1 MGHHGVVSRRGWAL
15 FVALGI
21 IWGLPYLLIRV
32 SVREVSPALLV
43 FVRTAGGAVLI
54 APFSFRAG
62 ALRALLRH
70 WRPVV
75 VYSAV
80 EIAGPWFLLFNAERR
95 LSSSL
100 AGLLVAAV
108 PIIGAVLAQL
118 TGTDRLDRRRLVGL
132 ALGIAGVAALV
143 GVDVSG
149 SSLLSALSIIVVA
162 AGYALGPWILG
173 RYLTGLPAMAL
184 VAASLVLCAA
194 LYAPIVPFA
203 LPTRPLS
210 GEVVASMAALTV
222 VCTVAAFLLFFSL
235 IAEVGALRAT
245 VITYVNPAVAVL
257 LGVVVLGEH
266 FGPGTAAGFV
276 LILGGSFLATRP
288 LRTKRLAAAPA
299 TGQAAAEDVP
309 AGPRSGSVEITRAGG
324 PAGATPRPR

>member
-1 MGHHGVVSRRGWAL
+1 MGHHGAVSRRGWAL

-43 FVRTAGGAVLI
+43 FVRTAGGAVLL
-54 APFSFRAG
+54 APFAFRRG
-62 ALRALLRH
+62 ALRSLLRH
-70 WRPVV
+70 WKPVV

-80 EIAGPWFLLFNAERR
+80 EIAGPWFLLFDAERR

-118 TGTDRLDRRRLVGL
+118 TGTDRLDRRRVVGL
-132 ALGIAGVAALV
+132 ALGIGGVAALV

-149 SSLLSALSIIVVA
+149 SSMLSALSILVVA
-162 AGYALGPWILG
+162 GGYALGPWILG

-184 VAASLVLCAA
+184 VAASLVLCAVV
-194 LYAPIVPFA
+194 YAPIVPFA
-203 LPTRPLS
+203 LPSRALS
-210 GEVVASMAALTV
+210 AEVVASMAALTV
-222 VCTVAAFLLFFSL
+222 VCTVAAFLVFFAL

-257 LGVVVLGEH
+257 LGVTVLGEH
-266 FGPGTAAGFV
+266 FGVGAAVGFV

-288 LRTKRLAAAPA
+288 LRTTALAAAPA
-299 TGQAAAEDVP
+299 TGQAAAEDV
-309 AGPRSGSVEITRAGG
+309 SVVDSR
-324 PAGATPRPR
+324 